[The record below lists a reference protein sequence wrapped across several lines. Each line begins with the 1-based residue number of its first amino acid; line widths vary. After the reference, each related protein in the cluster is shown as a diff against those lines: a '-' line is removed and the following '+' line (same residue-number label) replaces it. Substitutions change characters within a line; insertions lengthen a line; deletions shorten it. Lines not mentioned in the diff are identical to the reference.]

1 LSQPLRAELRPAL
14 AEMLD
19 PLPGLCLAELRRAR
33 PGRRSRWNPCLRAP
47 SALTVAIRVYGAL
60 PATTPAAL
68 PRGFVQRGSLPRKA
82 GSFVFVTYGPTEE
95 AEAREAGEA
104 GSR

>member
-1 LSQPLRAELRPAL
+1 
-14 AEMLD
+14 
-19 PLPGLCLAELRRAR
+19 
-33 PGRRSRWNPCLRAP
+33 
-47 SALTVAIRVYGAL
+47 
-60 PATTPAAL
+60 
-68 PRGFVQRGSLPRKA
+68 LPRKA